1 MTSVWPDVRY
11 ALRTLGRDA
20 GFALAVVVT
29 LALGIGANTA
39 VFSVVDAVL
48 LHPLPVER
56 PEELAAIYEGISD
69 AQPHDHVSYLM
80 LEAIQQRVPSLVQVA
95 GFRAVETV
103 VRSGGAAEQALTTA
117 ASGNY
122 FTVLGLRP
130 QAGRFFSVVE
140 DAAPG
145 ASPVVVVSDAFWA
158 RRFGRSPAAV
168 GAQLDIGGHPFTII
182 GVAPRGF
189 HGTELSADDQLWVPL
204 HMIAHL
210 GARAPFTPDW
220 LDRLFSSPMM
230 RVLGVVARVR
240 PGVPART
247 VVRELNTV
255 YQQENLVHP
264 MPSLSA
270 MGYTGNAV
278 ELPMGLEPLVAAAA
292 LGDRADL
299 VRFVTV
305 LFVVVGL
312 TLLIACVNAAH
323 LFMGRAEARQG
334 ELSLRAS
341 LGASRVRIAR
351 QLFVESLMLAL
362 AGAGAGAVVDA
373 AIVRLLSAFTLPGN
387 IPLARVDL
395 SPGVR
400 VFVFT
405 AGLAVVTSLLFGLLP
420 ALGASQPD
428 LIGGL
433 RGHGTAGRRRGRSWI
448 LGIQVAMSLMLLVGA
463 GLFVRS
469 LRAGLMTNL
478 GFDPRPLAT
487 SSADPRLLGYSTS
500 QSAAYYAEALRRA
513 GELPGISGAAVTTH
527 VPLAPFGFALPF
539 TAGPRSLA
547 AAAATVS
554 PSYFDVLG
562 VPILEGRGFSAADDA
577 RAPAAAILNQ
587 SAAHALFPDGHAVG
601 RKVALAGS
609 NLMTIVGVVRD
620 TKYESVRDEH
630 RPVIYLAFPQSYAL
644 WGGRLALLVRSA
656 NPSAALAEIRGELAA
671 LPPAPPIQQ
680 PGLVK
685 DQVAAVLM
693 PQRFGAALLGLF
705 SVIALAICAVGIYG
719 AVARGVGRQASEIGV
734 RVALGAPSLHVLRTV
749 IARPA
754 GTIAWGIAAGM
765 VGASLAGRA
774 LAGFLYGVTP
784 LDGAAFLSSAGVM
797 VLAAAAACAGPA
809 RRALRMNPLSTLR
822 EG

>member
-1 MTSVWPDVRY
+1 MTSLWPDVRY
-11 ALRTLGRDA
+11 ALRTLWRDA

-56 PEELAAIYEGISD
+56 PEELTAIYEGISD
-69 AQPHDHVSYLM
+69 AQPHDRVSYLM
-80 LEAIQQRVPSLVQVA
+80 LEAIQQRVPSLVQAA

-103 VRSGGAAEQALTTA
+103 VRSGGAAEQILTTA

-122 FTVLGLRP
+122 FTVLGLRA
-130 QAGRFFSVVE
+130 QAGRFFSVGE

-145 ASPVVVVSDAFWA
+145 ADPVVVVSDAFWA

-168 GAQLDIGGHPFTII
+168 GAQLEIGGRPFTII

-189 HGTELSADDQLWVPL
+189 HGTELSADNQLWVPL

-210 GARAPFTPDW
+210 GARPPFTPDW

-230 RVLGVVARVR
+230 RILGVVARVR

-247 VVRELNTV
+247 VVQELNTA
-255 YQQENLVHP
+255 YRQENLVHP
-264 MPSLSA
+264 MPSLLA
-270 MGYTGNAV
+270 MGYVGHAV
-278 ELPMGLEPLVAAAA
+278 DLPMGLEPLVTAAA

-312 TLLIACVNAAH
+312 TLLIACVNVAH
-323 LFMGRAEARQG
+323 LLMGRSEARRG
-334 ELSLRAS
+334 ELSVRAS
-341 LGASRVRIAR
+341 LGASRARIAR

-362 AGAGAGAVVDA
+362 AGAVAGAIVDA

-387 IPLARVDL
+387 IPLTRVDL
-395 SPGVR
+395 APGVR

-405 AGLAVVTSLLFGLLP
+405 AGLAVLTSLLFGLLP
-420 ALGASQPD
+420 ALEASRPD

-433 RGHGTAGRRRGRSWI
+433 RGHGTAARRRGPSWM
-448 LGIQVAMSLMLLVGA
+448 LGIQVSMSLMLLVGA

-469 LRAGLMTNL
+469 LRAGLMTDV

-487 SSADPRLLGYSTS
+487 SSADPRLIGYSTS
-500 QSAAYYAEALRRA
+500 QSAAYYAEVLRRA
-513 GELPGISGAAVTTH
+513 AELPGVSGAAVATH
-527 VPLAPFGFALPF
+527 VPLAPVGALPF

-547 AAAATVS
+547 AGAATVS

-587 SAAHALFPDGHAVG
+587 SAARALFPDGHAVG
-601 RKVALAGS
+601 RKVAFAGS
-609 NLMTIVGVVRD
+609 NLMTVVGIVRD

-630 RPVIYLAFPQSYAL
+630 RPVVYFAFPQSYAL
-644 WGGRLALLVRSA
+644 WGGRLTLLVRSA
-656 NPSAALAEIRGELAA
+656 NPSAALAEIRGELAT

-705 SVIALAICAVGIYG
+705 SAIALAICAVGIYG

-754 GTIAWGIAAGM
+754 ATIAWGIAAGM
-765 VGASLAGRA
+765 VGAALAGRA
-774 LAGFLYGVTP
+774 VAGFLYGVTP

-797 VLAAAAACAGPA
+797 VLAATAACAVPA
-809 RRALRMNPLSTLR
+809 RRALRMDPLSTLR